1 MIMLN
6 DLENWLE
13 ESPFEW
19 EKANDFKK
27 ENCKTTGQ

>member
-27 ENCKTTGQ
+27 WKL